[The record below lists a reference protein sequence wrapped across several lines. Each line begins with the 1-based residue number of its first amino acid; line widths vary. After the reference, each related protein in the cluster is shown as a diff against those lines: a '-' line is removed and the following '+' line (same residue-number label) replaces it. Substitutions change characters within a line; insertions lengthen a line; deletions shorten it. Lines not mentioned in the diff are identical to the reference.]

1 MRETTRDLIKDIA
14 VSSSAAI
21 VSILIFEVLLGL
33 DGSKNDSKPG
43 TIGETKETKDNIGG
57 ANNGSSC

>member
-1 MRETTRDLIKDIA
+1 MRDTTKDLIKDIA
-14 VSSSAAI
+14 VSSVGAI
-21 VSILIFEVLLGL
+21 VSVLIFEVLLGL